1 MSIAQNL
8 LNIKA
13 SLPENVTLVA
23 VSKTK
28 PVSDLME
35 AYDAG
40 QRIFGENKI
49 QEMVDKWEQMPKDI
63 EWHMIGH
70 VQTNKV
76 KYMAPFVSL
85 IHGVDS
91 LKLLQEINKQ
101 AAKNNRVINCL
112 VQIHIAEEETK
123 FGLDETEL
131 NNLLTSSEFQEM
143 KNIQILGLMGMATF
157 TDNQTQVKKEFLH
170 LKSTFDGLINSP
182 NSKEALQ
189 CHSTTAHPLTT
200 ISMGMSGD
208 YPLAIEYGSTMVR
221 IGSSIFGGR

>member
-1 MSIAQNL
+1 MSIKNNL

-13 SLPENVTLVA
+13 TLPEQVTLVA

-35 AYDAG
+35 AYEAG

-49 QEMVDKWEQMPKDI
+49 QEMAEKWEQMPKDI
-63 EWHMIGH
+63 QWHMIGH
-70 VQTNKV
+70 VQTNRV
-76 KYMAPFVSL
+76 KFMAPFVSL

-101 AAKNNRVINCL
+101 ALKNNRIIDCL
-112 VQIHIAEEETK
+112 LQIYIAEEETK
-123 FGLDETEL
+123 FGLDEEEL
-131 NNLLTSSEFQEM
+131 ASLLSSSEFHEI
-143 KNIQILGLMGMATF
+143 KNIRIVGLMGMATF
-157 TDNQTQVKKEFLH
+157 TDNKDQIKKEFLH
-170 LKSTFDGLINSP
+170 LKTIFDTT
-182 NSKEALQ
+182 KELKTENCQ
-189 CHSTTAHPLTT
+189 LEN

-208 YPLAIEYGSTMVR
+208 YQLAIECGSTMVR